1 MNSSE
6 IIQRIK
12 LREKEIHDLDTQ
24 IRQIER
30 DYPGNDS
37 KVQRLFDQRAA
48 ARQELNSLITKCENI
63 LPHLY

>member
-12 LREKEIHDLDTQ
+12 LREKEIHELDDQ
-24 IRQIER
+24 IKQIER
-30 DYPGNDS
+30 DYPGNDT

-48 ARQELNSLITKCENI
+48 ARQELNTLITKCKNVG
-63 LPHLY
+63 LM